1 MQWTR
6 PKSVRQIGEIPG
18 RGRIY
23 MEDYVIRFVKRLAEQ
38 SHGMEKAAVLLGTS
52 LICDGE
58 KIYQISGVV
67 EIHNFAGRSGPKLT
81 DEDWDYIYSEMKENF
96 TDLEIVG
103 WFYSC
108 QGFSVNQAGQ
118 LLQMHKLNFEK
129 RDKVLYL
136 YDETDGED
144 SFFLYRSGQLEKQKG
159 YYIYYEKNSQMQT
172 YMIERSQKEGGA
184 VSYTHL
190 TLPTT

>member
-38 SHGMEKAAVLLGTS
+38 SHGLEKAAVLLGTS

-67 EIHNFAGRSGPKLT
+67 EIQNEGKFYGFGNCRMVLQLSG
-81 DEDWDYIYSEMKENF
+81 IF
-96 TDLEIVG
+96 
-103 WFYSC
+103 C
-108 QGFSVNQAGQ
+108 
-118 LLQMHKLNFEK
+118 
-129 RDKVLYL
+129 
-136 YDETDGED
+136 
-144 SFFLYRSGQLEKQKG
+144 
-159 YYIYYEKNSQMQT
+159 
-172 YMIERSQKEGGA
+172 
-184 VSYTHL
+184 
-190 TLPTT
+190 